1 MPPPVHLTRPIETVR
16 LLLRPFEAAD
26 LEALADLQSRPDVAR
41 YLYWE
46 PRTRRQ
52 VKAALKRKVDWRSI
66 EREGDTLNLAVV
78 PRTPATG
85 GGQGSGRPALIG
97 DTLLTYTSAV
107 HNQAELGYLFHPDW
121 QGQGLATEAAWA
133 LVDLAFTR
141 LGVHRV
147 FAHLDARNER
157 SARLLERLGMRRE
170 AHLVQNE
177 WVKGEWTD
185 DVVYAVLND
194 EWVAR
199 RDREAGGARG

>member
-1 MPPPVHLTRPIETVR
+1 MPLPVHLIRPIETER
-16 LLLRPFEAAD
+16 LLLRPFEAGD
-26 LEALADLQSRPDVAR
+26 LDALADLQSRPDVAR

-78 PRTPATG
+78 PVVPVAPRG
-85 GGQGSGRPALIG
+85 GGGRPALIG
-97 DTLLTYTSAV
+97 DVLLTYTSSV

-121 QGQGLATEAAWA
+121 HGQGLATEATRA
-133 LVDLAFTR
+133 LVDLAFVR

-147 FAHLDARNER
+147 FAHLDARNLR
-157 SARLLERLGMRRE
+157 SALLLERLGMRRE
-170 AHLVQNE
+170 AHLVENE

-185 DVVYAVLND
+185 DVVYAVLAH
-194 EWVAR
+194 EWAATR
-199 RDREAGGARG
+199 LGGA